1 MGEAEALTD
10 RWTAWVQELGEHPLD
25 QFEYLGLLS
34 HRDII
39 AAWLEVRGD
48 NRTRDTVDEIDADF
62 EGLTVE
68 DSRYAEHFST
78 EAGPGWWWQRV
89 PADPEALSYLTQ
101 DW

>member
-1 MGEAEALTD
+1 MVEAGALTD
-10 RWTAWVQELGEHPLD
+10 RWAAWVQELGERPLD
-25 QFEYLGLLS
+25 QFEYLGLLN

-48 NRTRDTVDEIDADF
+48 NRTRDTVDEIDTDF

-68 DSRYAEHFST
+68 DSRYAEHFPT
-78 EAGPGWWWQRV
+78 QAGPGWWWQRV
-89 PADPEALSYLTQ
+89 PADHEALSYLTQ